1 MCNILMPHIPYL
13 SDKLNQEIFFEGK
26 KEINLEFTYRDSNQ
40 AHPIYLTQ
48 YFVAIKSQ
56 LN

>member
-13 SDKLNQEIFFEGK
+13 SDELNQEIFFEGK
-26 KEINLEFTYRDSNQ
+26 KEINLEFTFSDSNQ

-48 YFVAIKSQ
+48 YFVASKSQ